1 MSLPVVDSADDYSE
15 LRHLVGLFYPSL
27 DELATFDPVTSA
39 EMARN
44 YRMLLA
50 HQDHM
55 TVTVERYHNCPVDVE
70 VLNTQITDHHYA
82 RKILLHRQIDGA
94 VVQFGI
100 VRLDFAFVSDEVRQ
114 QIESQRIPLGRI
126 LIDHNVLR
134 DVHLSHLWKV
144 TPGPD
149 LQRLFHLPSPVPSYG
164 RTAVIDCNGEPAIE
178 LLEIVTPLEEILE
191 GLGIRRSSE

>member
-1 MSLPVVDSADDYSE
+1 MPEIPAELSDLTSLV
-15 LRHLVGLFYPSL
+15 RLFFAGVEDLGRFEEVS
-27 DELATFDPVTSA
+27 SA

-55 TVTVERYHNCPVDVE
+55 TVTVERYHNCPVDVD
-70 VLNTQITDHHYA
+70 VLDTALTDHHYA
-82 RKILLHRQIDGA
+82 RKILLRRRTDGA

-100 VRLDFAFVSDEVRQ
+100 VRINFAFIGDDVRQ
-114 QIESQRIPLGRI
+114 LIESQTVPLGRI
-126 LIDHNVLR
+126 LINHNVFR
-134 DVHLSHLWKV
+134 DVHLSRLWKV
-144 TPGPD
+144 TPAAE
-149 LQRLFHLPSPVPSYG
+149 LQQHFSLPTAVPSYG

-191 GLGIRRSSE
+191 GLGIR

>member
-1 MSLPVVDSADDYSE
+1 VPDSAPTSPD
-15 LRHLVGLFYPSL
+15 LATLVRLFYR
-27 DELATFDPVTSA
+27 DLADLGAFEEVTSA
-39 EMARN
+39 QMARN

-70 VLNTQITDHHYA
+70 VLETELTDHHYS
-82 RKILLHRQIDGA
+82 RKILLRRQSDRA

-100 VRLDFAFVSDEVRQ
+100 VRLDFAFVSDEVRK
-114 QIESQRIPLGRI
+114 QIESQTIPLGRI

-134 DVHLSHLWKV
+134 DVHLSKLWKV
-144 TPGPD
+144 TPAAD
-149 LQRLFHLPSPVPSYG
+149 LQQLFNLPTAVPTYG

-191 GLGIRRSSE
+191 GLGIREAGK

>member
-1 MSLPVVDSADDYSE
+1 VSLPVAEPADDQSE
-15 LRHLVGLFYPSL
+15 LRDLVGLFYSRL
-27 DELATFDPVTSA
+27 DELGTFESVTSA

-70 VLNTQITDHHYA
+70 VLSTQVTDHHYA
-82 RKILLHRQIDGA
+82 RKILLHRQTDRA

-100 VRLDFAFVSDEVRQ
+100 VRLDFSFVSDDVRR
-114 QIESQRIPLGRI
+114 QIESQKIPLGRI

-134 DVHLSHLWKV
+134 DVHLLHLWKV

-164 RTAVIDCNGEPAIE
+164 RTAVIDCDGEPAIE

-191 GLGIRRSSE
+191 GLGIRR